1 LVNCYYSNQ
10 CARRAC
16 PRLRHPLGVAYGSR
30 MIKGIKFVNIPVAD
44 QERAL
49 AFYTEKLGLTVA
61 TNQPMGPG
69 QRWIELKIP
78 GAETRVSL
86 FTPPGHEARVGTFVP
101 LSLWADDVEGTYE
114 TLRAR
119 GVEFIAP
126 PKKEQWGTS
135 VIFKD
140 SEGNQLHLGS
150 R

>member
-1 LVNCYYSNQ
+1 
-10 CARRAC
+10 
-16 PRLRHPLGVAYGSR
+16 

-44 QERAL
+44 QDRAL
-49 AFYTEKLGLTVA
+49 LFYVEKLGFTIAADSTDGACRPALDRA
-61 TNQPMGPG
+61 Q
-69 QRWIELKIP
+69 IP

-86 FTPPGHEARVGTFVP
+86 FTPPGHESRVGTFVP

-114 TLRAR
+114 ALRAR
-119 GVEFIAP
+119 GVEFLAP
-126 PKKEQWGTS
+126 PKKEPWGTS